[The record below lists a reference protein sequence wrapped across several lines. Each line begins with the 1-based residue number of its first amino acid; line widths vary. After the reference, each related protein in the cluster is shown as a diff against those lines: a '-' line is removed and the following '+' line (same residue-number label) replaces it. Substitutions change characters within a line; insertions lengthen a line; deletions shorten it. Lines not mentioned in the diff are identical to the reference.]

1 MNFLDLLELVPCIML
16 FKAQEP
22 HDKEIP
28 TYLGNWKDD
37 GYKWKKGVGRIPDGS
52 KALEAKERWIKSFK
66 RTIDDPNIGIWQCLD
81 GTDECCWERYA
92 KTDYSKLDQSAFE
105 LEIKKYLI
113 FQLNQMD
120 LSEISNN
127 KENNNDFSK

>member
-1 MNFLDLLELVPCIML
+1 MLL
-16 FKAQEP
+16 
-22 HDKEIP
+22 
-28 TYLGNWKDD
+28 
-37 GYKWKKGVGRIPDGS
+37 
-52 KALEAKERWIKSFK
+52 
-66 RTIDDPNIGIWQCLD
+66 
-81 GTDECCWERYA
+81 GTLC

>member
-1 MNFLDLLELVPCIML
+1 MDQI
-16 FKAQEP
+16 
-22 HDKEIP
+22 
-28 TYLGNWKDD
+28 
-37 GYKWKKGVGRIPDGS
+37 
-52 KALEAKERWIKSFK
+52 
-66 RTIDDPNIGIWQCLD
+66 NIGIWQCLD